1 MAARKAA
8 KGTQTGAKQTQSAAG
23 SPDAMEQRL
32 VAFAEQLGTM
42 VGNVQRQAE
51 GWLDRESVRAEVARI
66 RDSAGDLLEYVNSLK
81 PSLGRAKAAAQTAAR
96 KAASKRPARPAA
108 ATATASAKA
117 NGRGPVDA
125 PGKRHRQPPPQERGS
140 KRMNQ
145 PKGSQTAPAI
155 VKSMRGGA
163 RG

>member
-1 MAARKAA
+1 MAAARKKAA
-8 KGTQTGAKQTQSAAG
+8 KET
-23 SPDAMEQRL
+23 PDAMEQRL

-42 VGNVQRQAE
+42 VGSVQRQAE

-66 RDSAGDLLEYVNSLK
+66 RDSAGDLLNYVNSLK
-81 PSLGRAKAAAQTAAR
+81 PSLGRAKAAAKNAAK
-96 KAASKRPARPAA
+96 KAAAKRPARPA
-108 ATATASAKA
+108 TASATAKA
-117 NGRGPVDA
+117 KTRGPVDA
-125 PGKRHRQPPPQERGS
+125 PGKRHRQPPPQQRGS